1 MQESDD
7 KVGGIEPAGGR
18 VLKLR
23 HELYRLLESQTAGGS
38 LRRWVDTALIGLI
51 LCNAALVLVDEAVP
65 PGSAWT
71 PWLWGFEHA
80 SVALFTIE
88 YLCRVWISVEH
99 DAFHHLPP
107 WRARLQYLVSGV
119 GVIDLLAILPYYVG
133 ALALVDLRYLRLLR
147 LFRLLKLSRYSP
159 ALQSLAAA
167 FYQERRSFLGALLV
181 LIVALFLTAGL
192 MHLVEGSAQPEEFG
206 TLRSSMWWAIVTLTT
221 VGYGDVVPHTGLGK
235 LVGGA
240 SALLGLCL
248 FALPSAIM
256 ASSFVEQIKRRDFV
270 VNAKLVM
277 QVPLFANVGVM
288 HLVEIASMLKPRTVP
303 PLYTVVRKGD
313 PADCMYFILSG
324 ELQVEL
330 KPNPVRLSNGDFFGE
345 MGLLNKAPRMASVT
359 AVTDTQ
365 LLVLEDT
372 DFDKLMRLYP
382 DMRAEIE
389 ARAADRNKAPPPKP
403 PPPAAPA

>member
-1 MQESDD
+1 MRDGEARQDEAGKDD
-7 KVGGIEPAGGR
+7 R
-18 VLKLR
+18 LTRLR
-23 HELYRLLESQTAGGS
+23 HELFRLLESQTAGGG
-38 LRRWVDTALIGLI
+38 LRRMVDAGLI
-51 LCNAALVLVDEAVP
+51 TLILTNAALVLVDEAVP
-65 PGSAWT
+65 SDSPWG

-80 SVALFTIE
+80 SVAFFTVE
-88 YLCRVWISVEH
+88 YLCRVWIAVEH

-107 WRARLQYLVSGV
+107 WKARMRYLVSSAGI
-119 GVIDLLAILPYYVG
+119 IDLLAILPYYVG
-133 ALALVDLRYLRLLR
+133 ALALIDLRYLRLLR

-181 LIVALFLTAGL
+181 LIVALLSTASL
-192 MHLVEGSAQPEEFG
+192 MHLVEGARQPEAFG
-206 TLRSSMWWAIVTLTT
+206 TLTRSMWWAIVTLTT
-221 VGYGDVVPHTGLGK
+221 VGYGDVVPVTGLGK
-235 LVGGA
+235 VIGGA

-256 ASSFVEQIKRRDFV
+256 ASAFVEQIKRRDFV

-277 QVPLFANVGVM
+277 QVPLFSNVGVM
-288 HLVEIASMLKPRTVP
+288 HLVEIASMLKPRTAP

-330 KPNPVRLSNGDFFGE
+330 SPNPVRLSTGDFFGE
-345 MGLLNKAPRMASVT
+345 MGLLNRAPRSASVT

-365 LLVLEDT
+365 LLVLEDS

-382 DMRAEIE
+382 DMRAAIE
-389 ARAADRNKAPPPKP
+389 ARAAERVKATKS
-403 PPPAAPA
+403 

>member
-1 MQESDD
+1 MRDGDETQTDGNDATSR
-7 KVGGIEPAGGR
+7 VPAS
-18 VLKLR
+18 LR
-23 HELYRLLESQTAGGS
+23 LRRELYRLLESQTAGGE
-38 LRRWVDTALIGLI
+38 LRRAIDAALITLI
-51 LCNAALVLVDEAVP
+51 LANAILVLVDEAIP
-65 PGSAWT
+65 AHSDLAR
-71 PWLWGFEHA
+71 WLWAFEHL
-80 SVALFTIE
+80 SVGLFTVE
-88 YLCRVWISVEH
+88 YLCRLWISVEH

-107 WRARLQYLVSGV
+107 WRARMQYMASAAGL
-119 GVIDLLAILPYYVG
+119 IDLLAILPYFVG
-133 ALALVDLRYLRLLR
+133 ALAAIDLRYLRLLR

-167 FYQERRSFLGALLV
+167 FYQERRSFLGALLI
-181 LIVALFLTAGL
+181 LIVALLSTASL
-192 MHLVEGSAQPEEFG
+192 MHLVEGESQPDAFG
-206 TLRSSMWWAIVTLTT
+206 TLMRSMWWAIVTLTT
-221 VGYGDVVPHTGLGK
+221 VGYGDVVPHTPLGK
-235 LVGGA
+235 LIGGA

-324 ELQVEL
+324 ELEVEL
-330 KPNPVRLSNGDFFGE
+330 QPKPVRLASGDFFGE
-345 MGLLNKAPRMASVT
+345 MGLLNRAPRSATVT

-365 LLVLEDT
+365 LLVLEDI

-382 DMRAEIE
+382 DMRTAIE
-389 ARAADRNKAPPPKP
+389 ARAADRIK
-403 PPPAAPA
+403 AAPKK